1 MNKPIELVD
10 WQTFKCRCSAI
21 NMMMSQSQGSAPLTE
36 LQVKELAELEKKE
49 IRTPKQNDRITELVL
64 KRENS
69 KKVVLSDTCIGYLMD
84 YYSWVTQGMVSVTR
98 EMDVDY
104 IQKGK
109 IQEPTSILLL
119 SIVDEVI
126 YEKNTERISNEFL
139 SGEPD
144 VFLGDNI
151 LSATK
156 IIDIKSV
163 WDYPGFLKK
172 IDTPVEVANRKQ
184 LQGYCDIT
192 GAGEAQVAHC
202 LVNMPETIV
211 NDYRRRLMYK
221 MNCVTDQDPEYLKA
235 WEILEKS
242 MHFESIPRH
251 QRVFK
256 KNVQPFTAFERQ
268 EVYDKVKICRDWLS
282 KFHEMYMKLNK

>member
-1 MNKPIELVD
+1 
-10 WQTFKCRCSAI
+10 
-21 NMMMSQSQGSAPLTE
+21 MMMSQSHGNAPLTE
-36 LQVKELAELEKKE
+36 LQVKELADLEKKE
-49 IRTPKQNDRITELVL
+49 IRTPKQAERITELVL
-64 KRENS
+64 KRENA

-98 EMDVDY
+98 EMDIDY
-104 IQKGK
+104 LQKGK

-126 YEKNTERISNEFL
+126 YEKNVVRISNDYL

-144 VFLGDNI
+144 VFLGEHI
-151 LSATK
+151 MLATK
-156 IIDIKSV
+156 IIDVKSV

-172 IDTPVEVANRKQ
+172 IHSPIDIANKKQ
-184 LQGYCDIT
+184 IQGYCDIS
-192 GAGEAQVAHC
+192 GAGEGIVAHC

-211 NDYRRRLMYK
+211 NDYKRRLMYK
-221 MNCVTDQDPEYLKA
+221 MECATDQDPEYLKA
-235 WEILEKS
+235 WAILEKS

-256 KNVQPFTAFERQ
+256 KPVKPFTDFERN
-268 EVYDKVKICRDWLS
+268 EVYDKVKVCRDWLNS
-282 KFHEMYMKLNK
+282 FHEMYIKLNK